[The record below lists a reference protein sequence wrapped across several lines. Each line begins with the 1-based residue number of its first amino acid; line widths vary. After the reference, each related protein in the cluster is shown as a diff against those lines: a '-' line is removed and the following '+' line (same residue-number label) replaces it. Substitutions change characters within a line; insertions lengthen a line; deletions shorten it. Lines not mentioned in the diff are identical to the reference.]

1 MAQGEA
7 HYHRRAGHEAAEAD
21 FSCWESHSHPPALTR
36 NSVSM
41 NQGKVGSTHLL
52 VCTHSCNNKST
63 GEDGTLASSQQ
74 AIQASEPAELS
85 DLGFCTC
92 QTNHLN
98 SCCPRQE
105 SPLGNVHP
113 FVPVSL
119 PFSVLK
125 LERQESGLDT
135 LPRKM
140 SFKYSTSEMSMSEL
154 LYTLTRGNA
163 RSGTLNFTFKIL
175 GRIHLALL
183 PRPCCKVRQKNRPSL
198 SKLLYFHLR
207 LPSLWVLNAFENMMK
222 ATDPLPGKCTEL
234 CTQFQRVHGSLEP
247 GMKTSP

>member
-1 MAQGEA
+1 MWLLPKGPAALEVARGEA
-7 HYHRRAGHEAAEAD
+7 HYHRRVGHEAAEAD
-21 FSCWESHSHPPALTR
+21 FSCWESHSPPPALPR

-52 VCTHSCNNKST
+52 VCTHSYNNKSP
-63 GEDGTLASSQQ
+63 GEDGTWASSQQ
-74 AIQASEPAELS
+74 AIRASEPAELS

-105 SPLGNVHP
+105 SPRQCP
-113 FVPVSL
+113 SL
-119 PFSVLK
+119 CSSQLAFFSSK
-125 LERQESGLDT
+125 AKSQESGLDT

-154 LYTLTRGNA
+154 MYTLTRGNA

-175 GRIHLALL
+175 GRIHLDLSPKPLL
-183 PRPCCKVRQKNRPSL
+183 QGQAK
-198 SKLLYFHLR
+198 
-207 LPSLWVLNAFENMMK
+207 E
-222 ATDPLPGKCTEL
+222 
-234 CTQFQRVHGSLEP
+234 
-247 GMKTSP
+247 